1 MQIRDAES
9 RSGRKALWFGLLG
22 GAAAWTVH
30 LLSAYAIAEFGC
42 VGGLAE
48 RSYLG
53 ITHVAWLELMLTVA
67 MTAVAAAAAA
77 VAFVQYRRLQS
88 GHARDDTRRDD
99 RHAAEYL
106 TARAGLLTSS
116 IFTFVILV
124 QSIPI
129 FFYLPCC

>member
-1 MQIRDAES
+1 MHIRDADS

-22 GAAAWTVH
+22 GATAWTVH
-30 LLSAYAIAEFGC
+30 LMSAYAIAEFGC

-53 ITHVAWLELMLTVA
+53 ITHVAWLELMLTVVT
-67 MTAVAAAAAA
+67 TAVAAAAAA
-77 VAFVQYRRLQS
+77 VAYVQYRRLQS
-88 GHARDDTRRDD
+88 GSARDDVRQI
-99 RHAAEYL
+99 AECH
-106 TARAGLLTSS
+106 TAWAGLLTSG

-129 FFYLPCC
+129 FFYLTRC